1 MTGKAPVWSVYI
13 VPSFWS
19 AMVAPTKSSN
29 STSALMGGRKSC
41 SIACVAACR
50 CFVVDLVCLRTRRRC
65 PFAVAVDSGK
75 YRRTCAAVMG
85 GNPIS

>member
-13 VPSFWS
+13 VPLFWS
-19 AMVAPTKSSN
+19 AMVAPTKSSK
-29 STSALMGGRKSC
+29 STSALMGGRKPC
-41 SIACVAACR
+41 SIACVVAFR